1 MATKAQIKAQ
11 AKYDKEN
18 TKQVILKLNLNN
30 DADILAK
37 LENEK
42 NKQGYIKELVRRDMR
57 SAENILSI
65 EAIKYLL
72 LPVVKKYKIKSVSLF
87 GSYARNEAK
96 HSSDVDILIDGGNYK
111 GLIEY
116 MDMVNEMKKVLGREV
131 DVVTQNSLDE
141 SRTKADKV
149 FKRNIEKERI
159 VLIWT

>member
-96 HSSDVDILIDGGNYK
+96 YSSDVDILIDGGNYK

-116 MDMVNEMKKVLGREV
+116 MDMVDEMKKVLGREV

-149 FKRNIEKERI
+149 FKRNIEKEMI
-159 VLIWT
+159 VLI

>member
-1 MATKAQIKAQ
+1 MASKAQIKAQ

-30 DADILAK
+30 DADIIAK

-42 NKQGYIKELVRRDMR
+42 NKQGYIKELVRRDMKNT
-57 SAENILSI
+57 EKVLSV
-65 EAIKYLL
+65 ESIKYLL

-96 HSSDVDILIDGGNYK
+96 PSSDVDILIDGGNYK
-111 GLIEY
+111 GLVEY
-116 MDMVNEMKKVLGREV
+116 MDMVDKMKSALGKEV

-141 SRTKADKV
+141 SRTKADKL
-149 FKRNIEKERI
+149 FKGNIERERLA
-159 VLIWT
+159 LI